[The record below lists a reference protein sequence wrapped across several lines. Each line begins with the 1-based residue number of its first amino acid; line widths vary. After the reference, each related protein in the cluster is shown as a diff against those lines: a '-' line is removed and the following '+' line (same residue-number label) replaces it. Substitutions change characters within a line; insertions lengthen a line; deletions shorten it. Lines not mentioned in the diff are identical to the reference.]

1 MKVVARHTSAETLSP
16 AQVAHLDT
24 SDLAGFGLVIGREY
38 TVFGMIWD
46 EDGLF
51 VLILAGAVRARPK
64 LISIELFE
72 VSDPALGKDWLF
84 LHEHQPGGDI
94 HAMWGYPELVQD
106 DINFDGLF
114 SMPRMR
120 AHEAF
125 AVAARRED
133 LSDREIAELAAHE
146 AYLARRAI
154 PATPPEDLATSVAA
168 KILAEL
174 EDDYVGFW
182 KITWHIRRTYWVF
195 SDDELREISAEV
207 LTDLVARG
215 VTIGTLDKATGSF
228 DPWPVDGAVDAV
240 MSAWRDLGSDPNIWD
255 IAWLAPTSWSATS

>member
-24 SDLAGFGLVIGREY
+24 SDLAYFGLVIDREY

-51 VLILAGAVRARPK
+51 VLILAGAVRVRPNFV
-64 LISIELFE
+64 SIELFE
-72 VSDPALGKDWLF
+72 ISDPTLGKDWLF
-84 LHEHQPGGDI
+84 LHKHEPGSDI
-94 HAMWGYPELVQD
+94 HALWGYPELVQED
-106 DINFDGLF
+106 MNFDGLF
-114 SMPRMR
+114 LHKSVS
-120 AHEAF
+120 AHEVF
-125 AVAARRED
+125 AAAARRED
-133 LSDREIAELAAHE
+133 LSDREVAELEALE
-146 AYLARRAI
+146 AYVARRAI
-154 PATPPEDLATSVAA
+154 PPNPPEDMVTWVVG

-182 KITWHIRRTYWVF
+182 KITWHIRRTYSVF
-195 SDDELREISAEV
+195 SDDELRELSAAV

-215 VTIGTLDKATGSF
+215 VAVGSLDKATGSF

-255 IAWLAPTSWSATS
+255 IAWLAPTSSSATS

>member
-1 MKVVARHTSAETLSP
+1 
-16 AQVAHLDT
+16 
-24 SDLAGFGLVIGREY
+24 
-38 TVFGMIWD
+38 MIWD
-46 EDGLF
+46 RYGLF
-51 VLILAGAVRARPK
+51 VLILADAVRPSPS
-64 LISIELFE
+64 LVSIELFE
-72 VSDPALGKDWLF
+72 VSDPTLGKDWLF
-84 LHEHQPGGDI
+84 LHKHEPGSDI

-114 SMPRMR
+114 SMPRVR

-125 AVAARRED
+125 AAAARRED

-146 AYLARRAI
+146 ASIARRAI
-154 PATPPEDLATSVAA
+154 PPNPPEDLVTWVAA

-182 KITWHIRRTYWVF
+182 KITWHIRRTFLVF
-195 SDDELREISAEV
+195 SDDELREISAAV

-240 MSAWRDLGSDPNIWD
+240 MSAWRDLGSDPNIWE
-255 IAWLAPTSWSATS
+255 IAWLAPASWSATS

>member
-1 MKVVARHTSAETLSP
+1 MTWVKE
-16 AQVAHLDT
+16 
-24 SDLAGFGLVIGREY
+24 
-38 TVFGMIWD
+38 
-46 EDGLF
+46 GLF
-51 VLILAGAVRARPK
+51 VLILADAFRPFPR
-64 LISIELFE
+64 LVSIELFE
-72 VSDPALGKDWLF
+72 VTDPALGNDWLF
-84 LHEHQPGGDI
+84 SHEHEPGSDI
-94 HAMWGYPELVQD
+94 HAMWGYPELVQE

-133 LSDREIAELAAHE
+133 LSDREVAELAAHE
-146 AYLARRAI
+146 ASIARRAI
-154 PATPPEDLATSVAA
+154 PSHPPEDLASSVVA
-168 KILAEL
+168 KILAAL

-182 KITWHIRRTYWVF
+182 KITWHIRTTYWVF
-195 SDDELREISAEV
+195 SDDELREISAAV

-215 VTIGTLDKATGSF
+215 VAIGSLDKATGSF